1 MTSSDVQDSTKATI
15 PRGRRQWRR
24 LTAYEELQ
32 LPFFE
37 EKVQLF
43 GYNGKTAIS
52 IIFVLLHLLLIGL
65 FIFKIATEVGT

>member
-1 MTSSDVQDSTKATI
+1 
-15 PRGRRQWRR
+15 

-65 FIFKIATEVGT
+65 FIFKFATEVGSYVSL